1 MDVSHETNH
10 LLFVVCPWQPS
21 VTNVDNVAILDHSLD
36 NTQDYCITYFHQKWI
51 KWHWHLIRNTVFH
64 IFNCCSLSL
73 STATALLVPYL
84 HSFLMTE
91 YFGIVSL
98 ENTLFHRLW
107 LPLKS
112 FIPVEFLYKLH
123 EPSFWSSGLLQ
134 CAAGSSTLWQE
145 ASSFVLKYFLHTYWS
160 SS

>member
-1 MDVSHETNH
+1 
-10 LLFVVCPWQPS
+10 
-21 VTNVDNVAILDHSLD
+21 
-36 NTQDYCITYFHQKWI
+36 
-51 KWHWHLIRNTVFH
+51 
-64 IFNCCSLSL
+64 
-73 STATALLVPYL
+73 
-84 HSFLMTE
+84 MTE

-145 ASSFVLKYFLHTYWS
+145 ASSFVLKYFLQLLIFKLIFINLRLSYHQSSFEACHYWRNRGRKINHWRPSCKYNATLCVKGGFFYLPVPLVLTSCRCVS
-160 SS
+160 SERKDGEGTWNNAN